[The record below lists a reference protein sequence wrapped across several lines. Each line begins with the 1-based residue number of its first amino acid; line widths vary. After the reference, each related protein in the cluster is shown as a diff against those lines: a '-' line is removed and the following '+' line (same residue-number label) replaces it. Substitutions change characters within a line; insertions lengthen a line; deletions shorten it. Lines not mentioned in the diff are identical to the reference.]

1 MCPTIRKGLAT
12 PLEPPVILSAA
23 GKRATDKPSTPNA
36 ANTNKSFNTDRKFN
50 IVVYNIKESPP
61 GTARLTRIKNDTTEV
76 SKLFSSLDSQVTFTY
91 IRDCFID
98 STNLSPILK
107 GLDHSLSN

>member
-1 MCPTIRKGLAT
+1 MLKDTIISLSAKLKNASQPIT
-12 PLEPPVILSAA
+12 PQIPQTITEPPVILSAA

-61 GTARLTRIKNDTTEV
+61 GTARLSYSYKE
-76 SKLFSSLDSQVTFTY
+76 
-91 IRDCFID
+91 
-98 STNLSPILK
+98 
-107 GLDHSLSN
+107 